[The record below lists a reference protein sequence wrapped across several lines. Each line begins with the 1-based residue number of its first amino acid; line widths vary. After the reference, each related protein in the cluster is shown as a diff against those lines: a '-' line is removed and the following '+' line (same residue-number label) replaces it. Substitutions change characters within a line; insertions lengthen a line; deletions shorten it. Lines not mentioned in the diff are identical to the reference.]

1 VFWAKIIA
9 THIQQMLRL
18 QDPRKLESF
27 SNLDICGPMSVNS
40 LGGAKYYV
48 IFIDNFNGYQFVFCI
63 KNEIEIMEYFKKV
76 KGESERVTRSDN

>member
-1 VFWAKIIA
+1 
-9 THIQQMLRL
+9 
-18 QDPRKLESF
+18 
-27 SNLDICGPMSVNS
+27 MSVNS